1 MVPLE
6 QVVKMQPDVTD
17 AQWDAW
23 KKRVKGDRVED
34 WEGTV
39 TQVTKVPLFRQCLV
53 LVDAD
58 VSRASV
64 SIGIPG
70 ADALKYSKG
79 DRVRFSGRVSVV
91 SVMFGVRI
99 AIEDATVE
107 IIN

>member
-1 MVPLE
+1 MPVQTIVPLE

-23 KKRVKGDRVED
+23 KKQVKGNRVED

-64 SIGIPG
+64 SIGV
-70 ADALKYSKG
+70 LKYLAG

-99 AIEDATVE
+99 AIEDATIE